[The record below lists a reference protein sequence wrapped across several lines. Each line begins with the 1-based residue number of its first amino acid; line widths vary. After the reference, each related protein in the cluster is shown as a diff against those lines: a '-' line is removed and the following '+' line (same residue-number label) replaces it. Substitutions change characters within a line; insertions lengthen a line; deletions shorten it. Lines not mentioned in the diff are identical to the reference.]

1 MTELRPLDSGFME
14 LEDADRHISLGIG
27 AVAIISGSPPSR
39 DEFTGVLARGVQ
51 RNARLRQKVRRAP
64 LDLVTPVWEH
74 DPNFDLAHH
83 IRWTA
88 LPTPGDEPALCELV
102 ASELEERLDR
112 DHPLWQCVV
121 VEHLAGDRWALLVK
135 AHHSLVDGVSGI
147 SVFRHLCDAVPEEPE
162 KAAPEPQSQAEPQSR
177 VEPQWLDLVREVTR
191 LPFTVPRSVIGMA
204 RGLAPLATAA
214 MSPATE
220 CSLNG
225 PIGRQRRYVVARAAL
240 SDVHEIGAAFGA
252 TVNDVVLAA
261 VAAAYRDLLIGRN
274 EPPAPDTLR
283 ILVPVSMRSQEAK
296 HLLDNRVSAMLPFL
310 PIDVRD
316 PVERLDTIRQRMA
329 RHKSGGEAQAEN
341 SVLGLAGRLPFAPMA
356 WSLRLLAR
364 FPQRTVG
371 ALVTNVPGPRDQLSV
386 RGREVLELLPATPIA
401 MRLRTAVAIL
411 SYAGHLTFGITGDYD
426 TAPDIAVLAEGI
438 EREIRRLREHAAI
451 RRPARPE
458 VSGS

>member
-14 LEDADRHISLGIG
+14 LEDSDRHISLGIG
-27 AVAIISGSPPSR
+27 AVAIIAGAPPSR
-39 DEFTGVLARGVQ
+39 AELSGLVEQGAR

-64 LDLVTPVWEH
+64 LDLTTPVWED
-74 DPNFDLAHH
+74 DPDFEVTHH

-88 LPTPGDEPALCELV
+88 LPTPGDETALCELV
-102 ASELEERLDR
+102 ATELEERLDR

-147 SVFRHLCDAVPEEPE
+147 SVFQGFCDAVAREPRDT
-162 KAAPEPQSQAEPQSR
+162 AEPRGSTGVR
-177 VEPQWLDLVREVTR
+177 WPDLLRGVSR
-191 LPFTVPRSVIGMA
+191 LPVAVPRSVAAMT
-204 RGLAPLATAA
+204 RGLAPLLSAVV
-214 MSPATE
+214 SPAAE

-240 SDVHEIGAAFGA
+240 SDVHEIGAAFGV

-261 VAAAYRDLLIGRN
+261 VAAAYRELLIGRD
-274 EPPAPDTLR
+274 ERPSPDQLR
-283 ILVPVSMRSQEAK
+283 ILVPVSMRSEQAK
-296 HLLDNRVSAMLPFL
+296 STLDNRVSAVLPFL
-310 PIDVRD
+310 PVEIAD
-316 PVERLDTIRQRMA
+316 PVERLKTIQERMT

-341 SVLGLAGRLPFAPMA
+341 SVLALAGLLPFAPLA
-356 WSLRLLAR
+356 WTLRLLAR

-371 ALVTNVPGPRDQLSV
+371 ALVTNVPGPREELTV
-386 RGREVLELLPATPIA
+386 RGRVVSDLLPAMPIA
-401 MRLRTAVAIL
+401 MRLRTAIAVL

-438 EREIRRLREHAAI
+438 EQEIRRLRERAGI

-458 VSGS
+458 VTRP

>member
-14 LEDADRHISLGIG
+14 LEDSDRHISLGIG
-27 AVAIISGSPPSR
+27 AVAIISGAPPSR
-39 DEFTGVLARGVQ
+39 SELSGVVAKGVQ

-64 LDLVTPVWEH
+64 LDLATPVWED

-88 LPTPGDEPALCELV
+88 LPTPGDEAALCELV
-102 ASELEERLDR
+102 ATELEERLDR

-121 VEHLAGDRWALLVK
+121 VEHLAADRWALVVK

-147 SVFRHLCDAVPEEPE
+147 SVFRSFCDAVAEEPND
-162 KAAPEPQSQAEPQSR
+162 PVTEPPSR
-177 VEPQWLDLVREVTR
+177 TKVRRPDPVRELSR
-191 LPFTVPRSVIGMA
+191 LPVVVPRSVVAMT
-204 RGLAPLATAA
+204 RGLAPLLSAVV
-214 MSPATE
+214 SPATE

-240 SDVHEIGAAFGA
+240 SDVHEIGAVFGV

-261 VAAAYRDLLIGRN
+261 VAAAYRELLVGRD
-274 EPPAPDTLR
+274 ERPSPDKLR
-283 ILVPVSMRSQEAK
+283 ILVPISMRSEQAK
-296 HLLDNRVSAMLPFL
+296 YTMDNRVSAVLPFL
-310 PIDVRD
+310 PIEVAD
-316 PVERLDTIRQRMA
+316 PVERLRAIRERMN
-329 RHKSGGEAQAEN
+329 RHKSGGEAQAEK
-341 SVLGLAGRLPFAPMA
+341 SVLALAGLLPFAPLA

-371 ALVTNVPGPRDQLSV
+371 ALVTNVPGPREQLTV
-386 RGREVLELLPATPIA
+386 RGRVVSELLPAMPIA
-401 MRLRTAVAIL
+401 MRLRTAVAVL

-438 EREIRRLREHAAI
+438 EREIRRLRERAGI
-451 RRPARPE
+451 RRPSRPE
-458 VSGS
+458 VTRP